1 MNRAMD
7 KLRRRRWRT
16 AVGIA
21 SACVVALAGVGC
33 GSSKSSSS
41 SSSSSASS
49 GASSGTSSSAAAAAP
64 VKGAIRVGIES
75 DCAGSFGAFYQDDIG
90 GAQAVFAQYGGKPQG
105 SMPSNGMTGIKIG
118 GHPIQIVGYG
128 CADSTAAKG
137 LSEARRLVEQDH
149 ANVLIGPLSGDE
161 GIAVANYSKTQP
173 GVTFINGISGAQQA
187 TLDVRSP
194 NFFRFNPDGAMWN
207 AGLGDYAYHKLGW
220 RTAATIGDD
229 YDFPYTSVAGFV
241 AEFCAIG
248 GTIEKRIWPPLGTTD
263 YSSYIAQIPKN
274 IDGLFVSVGGSGLVT
289 FLKQYQQVNGPLNTK
304 KIMGNTFW
312 PDPTLLKA
320 IGTPMVGAVAA
331 NGTAGDSNLPATE
344 AYKKVLSVY
353 PSLVPN
359 AASVFVLGYWAA
371 AQALAQALQAT
382 PQLGS
387 KPYGVGSKLDAALSK
402 VVLNGPY
409 GKISLDK
416 NRQAIFDNWVVQI
429 TKPPAGTNVPGIRT
443 IEEVPNVNQTFGG
456 FFSPSTP
463 PPSRTQPTCV
473 KKTPP
478 PWVGNEKPVSFPPAS

>member
-1 MNRAMD
+1 M
-7 KLRRRRWRT
+7 L
-16 AVGIA
+16 
-21 SACVVALAGVGC
+21 ALASLLLCALVVVGC
-33 GSSKSSSS
+33 GSSSKST
-41 SSSSSASS
+41 SSASS
-49 GASSGTSSSAAAAAP
+49 TSSKAVAAIP
-64 VKGAIRVGIES
+64 GAIRVGIES
-75 DCAGSFGAFYQDDIG
+75 DCAGAFGAFYQDDIG
-90 GAQAVFAQYGGKPQG
+90 GAQAVFAQYGGKPSG
-105 SMPSNGMTGIKIG
+105 SLPSDGMTGIKIA

-137 LSEARRLVEQDH
+137 LSEAQRLVEQDH
-149 ANVLIGPLSGDE
+149 AQVLLGPLSGDE
-161 GIAVANYSKTQP
+161 GIAVAEYSKTQP
-173 GVTFINGISGAQQA
+173 HVTFINGISGAQQA
-187 TLDVRSP
+187 TLAVRSP

-207 AGLGDYAYHKLGW
+207 AGLGDYAYHTLGW

-274 IDGLFVSVGGSGLVT
+274 IDGLFVSVGGSGLVS

-331 NGTAGDSNLPATE
+331 NGTAADDNSPATE
-344 AYKKVLSVY
+344 SYKKVLAVY
-353 PSLVPN
+353 PAVQKD
-359 AASVFVLGYWAA
+359 AASVFTLGYWSA
-371 AQALAQALQAT
+371 AQALVQALKAIPAGT
-382 PQLGS
+382 P
-387 KPYGVGSKLDAALSK
+387 KFGVGSPLDAALSK
-402 VVLNGPY
+402 VVLTGPY
-409 GKISLDK
+409 GNISLDK

-429 TKPPAGTNVPGIRT
+429 TKPSGGSSVPGIRT

-456 FFSPSTP
+456 FFNSSTP
-463 PPSRTQPTCV
+463 PPSRTQPACV

-478 PWVGNEKPVSFPPAS
+478 PWVGHEKKVSFPQAS

>member
-1 MNRAMD
+1 MPKATD
-7 KLRRRRWRT
+7 KVRRRRGH
-16 AVGIA
+16 ALLGLVP
-21 SACVVALAGVGC
+21 VLLALAIAGC
-33 GSSKSSSS
+33 GGSSSS
-41 SSSSSASS
+41 TSSSTSSSASS
-49 GASSGTSSSAAAAAP
+49 ATGSASGSATTSAAP
-64 VKGAIRVGIES
+64 VAGAIRVGILS
-75 DCAGSFGAFYQDDIG
+75 DCAGAFGAFYQDDIG
-90 GAQAVFAQYGGKPQG
+90 GAQAVFAQYGGKPSG
-105 SMPSNGMTGIKIG
+105 SLPSNGMTGINIG
-118 GHPIQIVGYG
+118 GHPIDIVGYG
-128 CADSTAAKG
+128 CADATAAKA
-137 LSEARRLVEQDH
+137 LSEARRLVEQNH
-149 ANVLIGPLSGDE
+149 AQILLGPLSGDE

-248 GTIEKRIWPPLGTTD
+248 GDITKRIWPPLGTTD

-274 IDGLFVSVGGSGLVT
+274 VDGLFVSVGGSGLVT

-331 NGTAGDSNLPATE
+331 NGTAADDTSAATQK
-344 AYKKVLSVY
+344 YKKVLSVY

-359 AASVFVLGYWAA
+359 AASVFVLGYWSA
-371 AQALAQALQAT
+371 AQALAQALLAT
-382 PQLGS
+382 PSLGT
-387 KPYGVGSKLDAALSK
+387 PAYGVGSKLDASLAK
-402 VVLNGPY
+402 QVLNGPY
-409 GKISLDK
+409 GKISLDQ

-429 TKPPAGTNVPGIRT
+429 TPPPAGTNVPGIKT

-456 FFSPSTP
+456 FFSPTTP

-473 KKTPP
+473 KKTAP
-478 PWVGNEKPVSFPPAS
+478 PWVGHETAVHFS

>member
-1 MNRAMD
+1 LSKATD
-7 KLRRRRWRT
+7 KVRRRRGH
-16 AVGIA
+16 ALLGLVP
-21 SACVVALAGVGC
+21 VLLALAIAGC
-33 GSSKSSSS
+33 GGSSSS
-41 SSSSSASS
+41 TSSSTSSSASS
-49 GASSGTSSSAAAAAP
+49 ATGSASGSATTSAAAPA
-64 VKGAIRVGIES
+64 GAIRVGILS
-75 DCAGSFGAFYQDDIG
+75 DCAGAFGAFYQDDIG
-90 GAQAVFAQYGGKPQG
+90 GAQAVFAQYGGKPSG
-105 SMPSNGMTGIKIG
+105 SLPSNGMTGINIG
-118 GHPIQIVGYG
+118 GHPIDIVGYG
-128 CADSTAAKG
+128 CADATAAKA
-137 LSEARRLVEQDH
+137 LSEARRLVEQNH
-149 ANVLIGPLSGDE
+149 AQILIGPLSGDE

-248 GTIEKRIWPPLGTTD
+248 GDITKRIWPPLGTTD

-274 IDGLFVSVGGSGLVT
+274 VDGLFVSVGGSGLVT

-331 NGTAGDSNLPATE
+331 NGTAADDTSAATQK
-344 AYKKVLSVY
+344 YKQVLSIY
-353 PSLVPN
+353 PAVEKD
-359 AASVFVLGYWAA
+359 AASVFTLGYWSA
-371 AQALAQALQAT
+371 AQGLAQALLAT
-382 PQLGS
+382 PSLGT
-387 KPYGVGSKLDAALSK
+387 PAFGVGSKLDAALSAQ
-402 VVLNGPY
+402 VIRGPY
-409 GKISLDK
+409 GTIKLDK

-429 TKPPAGTNVPGIRT
+429 TPPSGGSSVPGIHT
-443 IEEVPNVNQTFGG
+443 IEEVPNVDQTFGG
-456 FFSPSTP
+456 FFSPTTP

-478 PWVGNEKPVSFPPAS
+478 PWVGHETPVHFS

>member
-1 MNRAMD
+1 MVNTTD
-7 KLRRRRWRT
+7 KLRTRRRALWWL
-16 AVGIA
+16 AGLA
-21 SACVVALAGVGC
+21 AVALFAAGC
-33 GSSKSSSS
+33 GS

-49 GASSGTSSSAAAAAP
+49 SSGSASASTSTSAAAP
-64 VKGAIRVGIES
+64 SNAIRVGIES
-75 DCAGSFGAFYQDDIG
+75 DCQGSFGAFYQDDIG
-90 GAQAVFAQYGGKPQG
+90 GAQAVFAQYGGKPSG
-105 SMPSNGMTGIKIG
+105 SLPSAGMTGITVA

-128 CADSTAAKG
+128 CADATAAKG

-149 ANVLIGPLSGDE
+149 AQVLIGPLSGDE

-207 AGLGDYAYHKLGW
+207 AGLGDYAYNTLHW
-220 RTAATIGDD
+220 RNAVTIGDD

-248 GTIEKRIWPPLGTTD
+248 GNITKRIWPPLGTTD

-274 IDGLFVSVGGSGLVT
+274 IDGLFVSVGGSGLVS

-331 NGTAGDSNLPATE
+331 NGTAADDTSAATQ

-353 PSLVPN
+353 PAVETD
-359 AASVFVLGYWAA
+359 AASVFTLGYWSA
-371 AQALAQALQAT
+371 AQALVQALKAI
-382 PQLGS
+382 PAGPP
-387 KPYGVGSKLDAALSK
+387 KFGVGSPLDAALSK
-402 VVLNGPY
+402 VVLDGPY
-409 GKISLDK
+409 GKISLDQ

-429 TKPPAGTNVPGIRT
+429 TPPSGGSSVPGIHT
-443 IEEVPNVNQTFGG
+443 IEEVPNVDQTFGG

-463 PPSRTQPTCV
+463 PPSRTQPACV

-478 PWVGNEKPVSFPPAS
+478 PWVGHETPVHFG

>member
-1 MNRAMD
+1 MSRRT
-7 KLRRRRWRT
+7 KRVGTTGRRRLTW
-16 AVGIA
+16 
-21 SACVVALAGVGC
+21 LAGVLLAAIVVVGC
-33 GSSKSSSS
+33 GSSSKSSSS
-41 SSSSSASS
+41 SSSSGSASS
-49 GASSGTSSSAAAAAP
+49 NSSAAAP
-64 VKGAIRVGIES
+64 SSPNAIRVGIES
-75 DCAGSFGAFYQDDIG
+75 DCQGAFGAFYQDDIG
-90 GAQAVFAQYGGKPQG
+90 GAQAVFAQYGGKPSG
-105 SMPSNGMTGIKIG
+105 SQPSAGMTGITIA

-149 ANVLIGPLSGDE
+149 AQVLIGPLSGDE
-161 GIAVANYSKTQP
+161 GIAVAEYSKTQP

-194 NFFRFNPDGAMWN
+194 NFFRYNPDGAMWN
-207 AGLGDYAYHKLGW
+207 AGLGDYAYHTLGW

-229 YDFPYTSVAGFV
+229 YDFPYTSVAGFI
-241 AEFCAIG
+241 AEFCAVG
-248 GTIEKRIWPPLGTTD
+248 GQITKRIWPPLGTTD

-274 IDGLFVSVGGSGLVT
+274 VDGLFVSVGGSGLVS

-331 NGTAGDSNLPATE
+331 NGTAADDNSPATQQ
-344 AYKKVLSVY
+344 YKKVLAVY
-353 PSLVPN
+353 PSVQTD
-359 AASVFVLGYWAA
+359 AASVFTLGYWSA
-371 AQALAQALQAT
+371 AQALAQALKKIPAG
-382 PQLGS
+382 PV
-387 KPYGVGSKLDAALSK
+387 KFGVGSPLDAQLSK
-402 VVLNGPY
+402 VVLDGPY

-429 TKPPAGTNVPGIRT
+429 TPPSGGSNVPGIKT
-443 IEEVPNVNQTFGG
+443 IQEVPNVDQTFGG
-456 FFSPSTP
+456 FFSSSTP
-463 PPSRTQPTCV
+463 PPSRTEPACV

-478 PWVGNEKPVSFPPAS
+478 PWVGHETKVSFPAPS

>member
-1 MNRAMD
+1 MRT
-7 KLRRRRWRT
+7 RRN
-16 AVGIA
+16 ALVGLFGLLVLA
-21 SACVVALAGVGC
+21 LVVVAA
-33 GSSKSSSS
+33 ST
-41 SSSSSASS
+41 SSASTR
-49 GASSGTSSSAAAAAP
+49 ATASAA
-64 VKGAIRVGIES
+64 GSAIRVGIET
-75 DCAGSFGAFYQDDIG
+75 DCTGSFGAFEQDDIG
-90 GAQAVFAQYGGKPQG
+90 GAQAVFAQFGGKAKG
-105 SMPSNGMTGIKIG
+105 SLPSAGMTGIKIN
-118 GHPIQIVGYG
+118 GHPITIVGYG

-161 GIAVANYSKTQP
+161 GIAVAEYSKTQP

-194 NFFRFNPDGAMWN
+194 NFYRFNPDGAMWN
-207 AGLGDYAYHKLGW
+207 AGLGDYAYNTLHW

-229 YDFPYTSVAGFV
+229 YDFPYTSVAGFI

-248 GTIEKRIWPPLGTTD
+248 GDVTKRIWPPLGTTD
-263 YSSYIAQIPKN
+263 YSSYIAQIPKHV
-274 IDGLFVSVGGSGLVT
+274 DGLFVSVGGSGLVT

-331 NGTAGDSNLPATE
+331 NGTAADDNSAATA

-353 PSLVPN
+353 PAVETD
-359 AASVFVLGYWAA
+359 AASVFVLGYWSA

-382 PQLGS
+382 PNLGS
-387 KPYGVGSKLDAALSK
+387 KPYGVGSALDAALSK

-409 GKISLDK
+409 GKISLDA

-429 TKPPAGTNVPGIRT
+429 TAPPKGSSVPGIRT
-443 IEEVPNVNQTFGG
+443 IEEVPNVNETFGG
-456 FFSPSTP
+456 FFSPSTAA
-463 PPSRTQPTCV
+463 PSRTQPACV

-478 PWVGNEKPVSFPPAS
+478 PWVGHEIKVHFPQG

>member
-1 MNRAMD
+1 MRT
-7 KLRRRRWRT
+7 RRN
-16 AVGIA
+16 ALGGLFGLLVLA
-21 SACVVALAGVGC
+21 LAVVAATT
-33 GSSKSSSS
+33 
-41 SSSSSASS
+41 SSAST
-49 GASSGTSSSAAAAAP
+49 GASAAAG
-64 VKGAIRVGIES
+64 GAIRVGIES
-75 DCAGSFGAFYQDDIG
+75 DCTGPFGAFYQDDLG
-90 GAQAVFAQYGGKPQG
+90 GAQAVFAQYGGKPKG
-105 SMPSNGMTGIKIG
+105 SLASNGMTGIKIG
-118 GHPIQIVGYG
+118 GHPITIVGYG
-128 CADSTAAKG
+128 CADQTAAKG

-161 GIAVANYSKTQP
+161 GIAVAEYSKTQP
-173 GVTFINGISGAQQA
+173 GVTFINGIAGAQQA

-194 NFFRFNPDGAMWN
+194 NFFRYNPDGAMWN
-207 AGLGDYAYHKLGW
+207 AGLGDYAYHTLHW

-241 AEFCAIG
+241 AEFCAVG
-248 GTIEKRIWPPLGTTD
+248 GDITKRIWPPIGTTD

-331 NGTAGDSNLPATE
+331 NGTAADDNSAATK
-344 AYKKVLSVY
+344 AYEKVLSVY
-353 PSLVPN
+353 PGLAAN
-359 AASVFVLGYWAA
+359 AASVFTLGYWSA
-371 AQALAQALQAT
+371 AQALAQALKAT
-382 PQLGS
+382 PSLGS

-429 TKPPAGTNVPGIRT
+429 TAPAKGSSVPGIRT
-443 IEEVPNVNQTFGG
+443 IEEVPNVDETFGG

-463 PPSRTQPTCV
+463 PPSRTQPACV

-478 PWVGNEKPVSFPPAS
+478 PWVGHEIKVHFPQG

>member
-1 MNRAMD
+1 MTNSTENPSR
-7 KLRRRRWRT
+7 KRRR
-16 AVGIA
+16 ALGG
-21 SACVVALAGVGC
+21 LAGVLFLALALAVAAATA
-33 GSSKSSSS
+33 
-41 SSSSSASS
+41 SSASPT
-49 GASSGTSSSAAAAAP
+49 AQATAAA
-64 VKGAIRVGIES
+64 GSTIRVGIES
-75 DCAGSFGAFYQDDIG
+75 DCQGSFGAFYQDDIG
-90 GAQAVFAQYGGKPQG
+90 GAEAVFAQYGGKPKG
-105 SMPSNGMTGIKIG
+105 SLPSAGMTGIKIG

-149 ANVLIGPLSGDE
+149 AQVLIGPLSGDE
-161 GIAVANYSKTQP
+161 GIAVAEYSKTQP
-173 GVTFINGISGAQQA
+173 GVTFINGIAGAQQA

-194 NFFRFNPDGAMWN
+194 NFFRYNPDGAMWN
-207 AGLGDYAYHKLGW
+207 AGLGDYAYNTLHW

-248 GTIEKRIWPPLGTTD
+248 GNISARIWPPLGTTD

-331 NGTAGDSNLPATE
+331 NGTAADDNSAATKQ
-344 AYKKVLSVY
+344 YTKVLAAY

-359 AASVFVLGYWAA
+359 AASVFVLGYWSA
-371 AQALAQALQAT
+371 AQALAQALKAT
-382 PQLGS
+382 PSLGS
-387 KPYGVGSKLDAALSK
+387 HPFGVGSKLDAALSK

-409 GKISLDK
+409 GKISLDN

-429 TKPPAGTNVPGIRT
+429 TAPSGGSSVPGIRT

-456 FFSPSTP
+456 FFSPTTP
-463 PPSRTQPTCV
+463 APSRTQPACV

-478 PWVGNEKPVSFPPAS
+478 PWVGHEIKVHFPKA